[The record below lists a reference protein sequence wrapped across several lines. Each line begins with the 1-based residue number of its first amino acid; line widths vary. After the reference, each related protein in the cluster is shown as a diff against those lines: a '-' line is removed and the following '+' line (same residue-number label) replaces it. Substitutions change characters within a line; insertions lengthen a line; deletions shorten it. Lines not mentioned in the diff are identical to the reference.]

1 MEKKE
6 TTKQEPKY
14 TSSQACIL
22 LKLGYYDQKVV
33 AKKYGGRVI
42 TLSNWKVLLK
52 RDNLNF

>member
-6 TTKQEPKY
+6 IKKQEPKY